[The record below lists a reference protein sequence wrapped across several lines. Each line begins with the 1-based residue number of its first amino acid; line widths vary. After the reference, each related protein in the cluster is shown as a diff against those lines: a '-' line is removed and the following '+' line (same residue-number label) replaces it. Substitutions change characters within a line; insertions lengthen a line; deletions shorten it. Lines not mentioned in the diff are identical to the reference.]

1 MLRATKHCAAVGA
14 LHGGDRGGTRKGLR
28 YYYLPVRNS
37 VFCHGRGRVCLLIK
51 PLIREETM
59 AITRI
64 KRGMFCS
71 RGPQSRKD
79 EPSAHWIGYWDFLGS
94 KDGVLRGTDEMRG
107 YSASAD
113 L

>member
-1 MLRATKHCAAVGA
+1 
-14 LHGGDRGGTRKGLR
+14 
-28 YYYLPVRNS
+28 
-37 VFCHGRGRVCLLIK
+37 
-51 PLIREETM
+51 M
-59 AITRI
+59 AIARI

-71 RGPQSRKD
+71 RGPPSRKD